1 MGIQASSVKGN
12 TGELYCVLS
21 QLPSCYPEYVSFDCP
36 RMLRV
41 LSRIIADEKQAEV
54 EDPEAR
60 RLRDYAAP
68 KSNGPKRGTAT
79 DGARRDPARS
89 GPGPVQAAPPQLDP
103 LTSRPGMALRP
114 PGARLPAQV
123 SIFPLRPMVA
133 VAPGARQGPRRG
145 YCPETTQPRPRR
157 RARAEASARVGCVLT
172 QSPASISALVC
183 RDRQPPGRCVAR
195 LVCIEVPGILPS
207 ASFRARPEGPC
218 EPVPF
223 AVEQRHFPSL
233 FNHGHSLFPRML
245 PIRYFV

>member
-1 MGIQASSVKGN
+1 LRLIAASLLLPRIRLVRLPPHASGAVPHHRRRETSRSRGPRGPAPRAITPRPRAMGRSEG
-12 TGELYCVLS
+12 
-21 QLPSCYPEYVSFDCP
+21 P
-36 RMLRV
+36 RSM
-41 LSRIIADEKQAEV
+41 
-54 EDPEAR
+54 AR
-60 RLRDYAAP
+60 GVIRLGRA
-68 KSNGPKRGTAT
+68 
-79 DGARRDPARS
+79 
-89 GPGPVQAAPPQLDP
+89 PVQAARHPSLIR
-103 LTSRPGMALRP
+103 SRAVPAWLSGP
-114 PGARLPAQV
+114 PGHARRLKRH
-123 SIFPLRPMVA
+123 FPLRPMVA